1 MYDIVL
7 FDMDGTLMDSAEGI
21 TNSVTY
27 ALNKM
32 GIQVED
38 KKELLPFIGPPLVD
52 SFKKYYGFTEDEAD
66 QAVVYYREYFGAG
79 GLLENQVYEGI
90 HKLLEHLK
98 NQGKAL
104 IVATSKP
111 ENYTNIILDHF
122 DLSKY
127 FDVICGASLDASRR
141 TKIAVIKYALE
152 SAGITDTS
160 NAVMIGDRNFDIFG
174 GQEVNMDTI
183 GVLYGYGSLEELTEA
198 GATHIAETVEDLY
211 KLI

>member
-52 SFKKYYGFTEDEAD
+52 SFKKYYRFTEDEAD

-98 NQGKAL
+98 NQGKTL

-152 SAGITDTS
+152 KAGITDTS

>member
-90 HKLLEHLK
+90 YKLLEHLK
-98 NQGKAL
+98 NQGKTL

-122 DLSKY
+122 DLYKY

-152 SAGITDTS
+152 KAGITDTS